1 MKLTLH
7 SLILASVTMAAAAL
21 TVNPAV
27 AQTKVNV
34 PFNFVAAGKN
44 CPAGTY
50 SVQVG
55 NLGNSIKLSGPT
67 GSFTWIVRPA
77 DPLTQDKQASLKFD
91 RMGQTYQLRSVQ
103 LHAQVTNRLDKK
115 YRHAPSAPLIARN
128 E

>member
-50 SVQVG
+50 SVQAG

-67 GSFTWIVRPA
+67 GSFTWIVRPT
-77 DPLTQDKQASLKFD
+77 DPLTQDKQASLQFD
-91 RMGQTYQLRSVQ
+91 RMGQTYLLRSVQ
-103 LHAQVTNRLDKK
+103 LHAQVTSRLDKK
-115 YRHAPSAPLIARN
+115 YKLPPSAPLIARN